1 MAQKLLEKGHVY
13 GKQFVIFLAHRAYP
27 TYVVTYSC
35 PSDFP
40 AKTVI
45 PRTRVVDTADESVC
59 SGSFYILFLYTPM
72 IFFFI

>member
-1 MAQKLLEKGHVY
+1 MAQELLDKGHMY
-13 GKQFVIFLAHRAYP
+13 GKQFVIFLACRAYP

-45 PRTRVVDTADESVC
+45 YQD
-59 SGSFYILFLYTPM
+59 GG
-72 IFFFI
+72 